1 MCVGY
6 KRIFCKFKETLAFS
20 IILNLKKRYIFSGSM
35 PPPIF
40 SKSIEFKL
48 PVKILCFSLLFIYLF
63 CFSPLKCYKKS
74 SWIEHLELPWW
85 LGGKGSTCQC
95 RGHGFD
101 LRSGE
106 MAHALGQLGLWAT
119 LLSLL
124 SRAREPQLV
133 GPHAAAPESRAR

>member
-6 KRIFCKFKETLAFS
+6 KRIFCKFKESLAFS
-20 IILNLKKRYIFSGSM
+20 VILNLKKKIYFFRFNA
-35 PPPIF
+35 PPIF

-63 CFSPLKCYKKS
+63 CFSPLKYYKKT

-85 LGGKGSTCQC
+85 LGGKESACQC

-106 MAHALGQLGLWAT
+106 MAHAPGQLGLWAM

-124 SRAREPQLV
+124 SGAREPQLV
-133 GPHAAAPESRAR
+133 GPHAAAPESCAR